1 MVTSKQID
9 EYLKRVPPLP
19 EALQEGLKYLAEKEL
34 SAAAKAAAKE
44 PSLIHYLKQVV
55 NSAAYG
61 FKQELKDPMQ
71 IFSALGTERAKQ
83 LLYAYMVGSVAPD
96 KWGYFSLDKDDFR
109 TFQLSLMKK
118 WESIVKEQKFDE
130 KFLSAAAIMS
140 AGLIVADG
148 IFADHVLEV
157 SLIRE
162 GMDLDLGTILER
174 VSGFSFDELVVHIA
188 EKWELDSEVTEL
200 VKLAF
205 AKEECGNAPSC
216 DAARFLHLLLFYEL
230 SRPKMLEAGA
240 NSFISFNPEFV
251 MPVMERFEEITE
263 IA

>member
-19 EALQEGLKYLAEKEL
+19 EALRESL
-34 SAAAKAAAKE
+34 SSLNGRDLSKAAKAASDDPA
-44 PSLIHYLKQVV
+44 LIYYLKQVV

-83 LLYAYMVGSVAPD
+83 LLYAYMVESVAPQ
-96 KWGYFSLDKDDFR
+96 KWGCFSLGRDDFR
-109 TFQLSLMKK
+109 NFQLSLMKR
-118 WESIVKEQKFDE
+118 WEKIVKEEAMEE
-130 KFLSAAAIMS
+130 KYLSAAAVIS
-140 AGLIVADG
+140 AGLIVADA
-148 IFADHVLEV
+148 IFSDRSSEV
-157 SLIRE
+157 ALIRQS
-162 GMDLDLGTILER
+162 GDIDLGTILER
-174 VSGFSFDELVVHIA
+174 VSGFGFETLVEKIA
-188 EKWELDSEVTEL
+188 GKWEIDSGVIEV

-205 AKEECGNAPSC
+205 AKEECGKAPSC

-240 NSFISFNPEFV
+240 NSFISFNPDFV

-263 IA
+263 IV